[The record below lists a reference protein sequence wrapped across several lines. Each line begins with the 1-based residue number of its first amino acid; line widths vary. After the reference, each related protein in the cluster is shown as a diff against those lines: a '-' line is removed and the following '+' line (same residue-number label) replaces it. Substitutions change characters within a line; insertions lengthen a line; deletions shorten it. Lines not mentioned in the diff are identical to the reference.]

1 MNINKNL
8 KIAILTYN
16 KPHKKSRDL
25 YYGLKKKG
33 YRNISILEKKF
44 KKYKE
49 RSNINFIK
57 HRPKM
62 IMGKSLNELFKN
74 KRDKIYTFQKK
85 TINKFDYIIIGGSG
99 IIEKK
104 FIKKNLYI
112 NCHSGLIPSSRGLD
126 SAKWDILKNRVA
138 GCTLHFIDSRT
149 DLGTII
155 SHKCTPILKKDIM
168 SHFFKN
174 HYRNE
179 INMLINFEEHLN
191 KPVILKLTLN
201 KSNMRMNKINE
212 ILMIKN
218 FKIWKLLQLNYFKIK
233 GYI

>member
-1 MNINKNL
+1 M
-8 KIAILTYN
+8 
-16 KPHKKSRDL
+16 
-25 YYGLKKKG
+25 
-33 YRNISILEKKF
+33 
-44 KKYKE
+44 
-49 RSNINFIK
+49 
-57 HRPKM
+57 
-62 IMGKSLNELFKN
+62 
-74 KRDKIYTFQKK
+74 
-85 TINKFDYIIIGGSG
+85 
-99 IIEKK
+99 K